1 MCKPTLPDL
10 VVLVPPSAGK
20 SHIGFSLT
28 VVVVAA
34 ALLPTILVTWS
45 AETAMSEGSPAATK
59 RGRPKLGSA
68 LAGVSGLVESTSGV
82 DGLLL
87 RHLRADTFMKLSFM
101 QNCRSFRRCLT
112 NLAPAAVMERLR
124 RPPAPRPVTAVTK
137 GLSCFFFL

>member
-28 VVVVAA
+28 VVVVVA

-68 LAGVSGLVESTSGV
+68 LEGVSGLVESTSGV

-87 RHLRADTFMKLSFM
+87 RHLRADTFI
-101 QNCRSFRRCLT
+101 
-112 NLAPAAVMERLR
+112 
-124 RPPAPRPVTAVTK
+124 
-137 GLSCFFFL
+137 

>member
-28 VVVVAA
+28 VVVVVAV

-87 RHLRADTFMKLSFM
+87 RHLRADTFI
-101 QNCRSFRRCLT
+101 
-112 NLAPAAVMERLR
+112 
-124 RPPAPRPVTAVTK
+124 
-137 GLSCFFFL
+137 

>member
-28 VVVVAA
+28 VVVVVAA

-87 RHLRADTFMKLSFM
+87 RHLRADTFI
-101 QNCRSFRRCLT
+101 
-112 NLAPAAVMERLR
+112 
-124 RPPAPRPVTAVTK
+124 
-137 GLSCFFFL
+137 